1 VHFIRQNNQI
11 EVILDLSPFSN
22 IYKVLPLKVFTKIT

>member
-1 VHFIRQNNQI
+1 MRQNNLI
-11 EVILDLSPFSN
+11 EVVLDLFPFPN